1 MIQTNQPANQF
12 YVYATAYRGY
22 ESQAV
27 NEKMLKGMIAEI
39 RKFPGL
45 YGVIEDEFVAGS
57 FREAGS
63 DVATTERTLRIRCRN
78 EIEAD
83 NVAFLACDRYMQDA
97 VLEVRSQLHTATLV
111 SYKREGVHGEIT
123 RSRTEIGTLMP
134 VREATGECWSVDK
147 FGQVWEVR

>member
-1 MIQTNQPANQF
+1 MIQTKQPANQF
-12 YVYATAYRGY
+12 YVYATAYRGH

-39 RKFPGL
+39 RKYPGL
-45 YGVIEDEFVAGS
+45 YGVIEDEMVAGS
-57 FREAGS
+57 FREEGQAE
-63 DVATTERTLRIRCRN
+63 ATTERTLRIRCRT

-97 VLEVRSQLHTATLV
+97 VLEVTSQTHKATLV

-134 VREATGECWSVDK
+134 VREAQGECWSVDK